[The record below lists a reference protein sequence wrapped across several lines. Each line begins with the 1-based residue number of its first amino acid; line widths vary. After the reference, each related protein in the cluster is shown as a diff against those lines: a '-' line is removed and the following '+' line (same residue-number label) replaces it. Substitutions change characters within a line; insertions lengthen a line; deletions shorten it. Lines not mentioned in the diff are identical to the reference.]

1 MDRLRPVNP
10 STVIMSDI
18 NGAHARVKPVS
29 LNAIRSKRSAISVV
43 GLGYVGLP
51 LALELAKKF
60 RVIGFDISA
69 PRVQMMQN
77 RQDPSE
83 ELEASAFDG
92 KDITFTSDP
101 ADLSG
106 ASFHI
111 VAVPTPVDDSRIP
124 NLKPLLGAS
133 HSVGKHLKRGDIVVF
148 ESTVYPGCTEEDC
161 VPILEQES
169 GLTFGEDFSVGYSP
183 ERINP
188 GDKEHTVDKILKI
201 VSASDE
207 DTLRVVSGVYGDI
220 ITAGIYEAASIKV
233 AEAAKVIENS
243 QRDVNISF
251 VNELSIIFRQMGI
264 DTQDVLEAAGTKW
277 NFLPFRPGLVGGH
290 CISVDPYY
298 LLHKSVKLGYD
309 PLVIASGR
317 RINDR
322 MPAFIAKEL
331 VQALLHAD
339 KNPKRSKVLVLGVTF
354 KENVADIRNSKVV
367 DVVRELMDFGVN
379 VHVHDPN
386 ASPNEVAH
394 EYGLTLT
401 EEVGKDY
408 DAVVVAVAHT
418 AFKEYNLDKFRSI
431 SRDTL
436 LLFDLKGLYDRS
448 QLTEGEIIWRL

>member
-1 MDRLRPVNP
+1 
-10 STVIMSDI
+10 
-18 NGAHARVKPVS
+18 
-29 LNAIRSKRSAISVV
+29 
-43 GLGYVGLP
+43 
-51 LALELAKKF
+51 
-60 RVIGFDISA
+60 
-69 PRVQMMQN
+69 MMRN

-83 ELEASAFDG
+83 ELDASAFDNR
-92 KDITFTSDP
+92 DITFSASGEDL
-101 ADLSG
+101 AD

-111 VAVPTPVDDSRIP
+111 VAVPTPVDETRTP
-124 NLKPLLGAS
+124 NLKPLFGAS
-133 HSVGKHLKRGDIVVF
+133 RSVGKQLKRGDIVVF

-161 VPILEQES
+161 VPILEKES
-169 GLTFGEDFSVGYSP
+169 GLKYMEDFTVGYSP

-201 VSASDE
+201 VSASDD
-207 DTLRVVSGVYGDI
+207 DTLQVVSGIYGDI

-298 LLHKSVKLGYD
+298 LLHKSVRMGYD

-317 RINDR
+317 RINDQ

-331 VQALLHAD
+331 VQALLGAD
-339 KNPKRSKVLVLGVTF
+339 KNPKQSKVLVLGITF

-367 DVVRELMDFGVN
+367 DVVQELMDYGVN
-379 VHVHDPN
+379 VHLHDPN
-386 ASPNEVAH
+386 ANPNEVAH
-394 EYGLTLT
+394 EYGISLT
-401 EEVGKDY
+401 EEIGKNY
-408 DAVVVAVAHT
+408 DAIVVAVAHDE
-418 AFKEYNLDKFRSI
+418 FKRYGIEDFRTF
-431 SRDTL
+431 SRDHL
-436 LLFDLKGLYDRS
+436 ILFDLKGIYDRNE
-448 QLTEGEIIWRL
+448 LNEEELIWRL

>member
-1 MDRLRPVNP
+1 MQS
-10 STVIMSDI
+10 STETT
-18 NGAHARVKPVS
+18 HL
-29 LNAIRSKRSAISVV
+29 LNASGELAAYRNKEKSISVV

-69 PRVQMMQN
+69 PRVEMMRN
-77 RQDPSE
+77 GQDPSE
-83 ELEASAFDG
+83 ELEATAFDDKDISFSSEG
-92 KDITFTSDP
+92 KDL
-101 ADLSG
+101 AA

-111 VAVPTPVDDSRIP
+111 VAVPTPVDESRTP
-124 NLKPLLGAS
+124 NLRPLLGAS
-133 HSVGKHLKRGDIVVF
+133 RSVGKMLKKGDIVVF

-161 VPILEQES
+161 VPILEEES
-169 GLTFGEDFSVGYSP
+169 GLRFGEDFTVGYSP

-201 VSASDE
+201 VSGSDPE
-207 DTLRVVSGVYGDI
+207 TLKVVSGVYGDI

-251 VNELSIIFRQMGI
+251 VNELSIIFRRMGI

-298 LLHKSVKLGYD
+298 LLHKSVKMGYD

-331 VQALLHAD
+331 VQSLLQAD
-339 KNPKRSKVLVLGVTF
+339 KNPKQSKVLVLGVTF

-379 VHVHDPN
+379 VQLYDPY
-386 ASPNEVAH
+386 ASPNEIAH
-394 EYGLTLT
+394 EYKLTMV
-401 EEVGKDY
+401 EEIGKDY
-408 DAVVVAVAHT
+408 DAIVVAVAHKKFEALT
-418 AFKEYNLDKFRSI
+418 LDKFRELSHG
-431 SRDTL
+431 DL

-448 QLTEGEIIWRL
+448 DVLEGETIWRL

>member
-1 MDRLRPVNP
+1 MSGLNGTSRL
-10 STVIMSDI
+10 SDTQQL
-18 NGAHARVKPVS
+18 AAY
-29 LNAIRSKRSAISVV
+29 RSKKQAISVI

-69 PRVQMMQN
+69 PRVEMMRS

-92 KDITFTSDP
+92 KDIAFTSEGE
-101 ADLSG
+101 DLRE

-111 VAVPTPVDDSRIP
+111 VAVPTPVDESRTP
-124 NLKPLLGAS
+124 NLRPLLGAS
-133 HSVGKHLKRGDIVVF
+133 RSVGKVLKQGDIVVF

-161 VPILEQES
+161 VPILEEES
-169 GLTFGEDFSVGYSP
+169 GLKFGEDFTVGYSP

-201 VSASDE
+201 VSGSDPE
-207 DTLRVVSGVYGDI
+207 TLKVVAGIYGDI

-298 LLHKSVKLGYD
+298 LLHKSVKMGYD

-331 VQALLHAD
+331 VQALLKAD

-354 KENVADIRNSKVV
+354 KENVSDIRNSKVV

-379 VHVHDPN
+379 VQLYDPY
-386 ASPNEVAH
+386 ASPNEIAH
-394 EYGLTLT
+394 EYGLTMVDT
-401 EEVGKDY
+401 VGKDY
-408 DAVVVAVAHT
+408 DAVIVAVAH
-418 AFKEYNLDKFRSI
+418 KEFTSFTLDKFRELSK
-431 SRDTL
+431 DAL
-436 LLFDLKGLYDRS
+436 LLFDLKGLYDRT
-448 QLTEGEIIWRL
+448 QLREGESIWRL